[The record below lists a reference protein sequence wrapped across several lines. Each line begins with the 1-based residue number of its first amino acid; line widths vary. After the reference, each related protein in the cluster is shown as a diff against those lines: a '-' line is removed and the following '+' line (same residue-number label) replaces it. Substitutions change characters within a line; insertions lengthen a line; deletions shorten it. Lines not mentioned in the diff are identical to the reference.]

1 MPKLKT
7 VKGLKERF
15 KVTGRGKLVGRR
27 SGRRHL
33 LTGRAPKAQRQKR
46 RDLVLAPMD
55 ARRIRALLP
64 YD

>member
-33 LTGRAPKAQRQKR
+33 LTGRAPK
-46 RDLVLAPMD
+46 D
-55 ARRIRALLP
+55 ARRIRQLLP